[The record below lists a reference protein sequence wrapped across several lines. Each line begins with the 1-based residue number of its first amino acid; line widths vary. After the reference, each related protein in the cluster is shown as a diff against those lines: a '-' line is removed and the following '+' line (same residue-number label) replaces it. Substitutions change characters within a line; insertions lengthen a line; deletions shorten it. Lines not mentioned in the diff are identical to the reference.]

1 MIFKLFPYMRRY
13 KVPALMCPLLMLLET
28 TADVMMPYLM
38 ARIIDIGIAGEDV
51 TFIIR
56 TGLLMIGLALFALFC
71 GALASR
77 LAAVASQGLGSELR
91 QGMFDRIQDF
101 SFANLDRFSV
111 PSLITRLTNDVN
123 NVQMV
128 TMMSLRMMVRAP
140 VMMVMALFMAMRINR
155 ELANIFLVAIPV
167 LAVSLTLIISTAYP
181 RFRKL
186 QKKIDQINMT
196 IQENLINIRVVKAF
210 VRSVHEIKRFRAA
223 NDSLKRSSISA
234 IRVVILNMPVMQLI
248 MYACIISIVWFGGG
262 LVVSGGMQTGE
273 LISFINYVTQILM
286 SLMMLSFIFIM
297 HTRAKASAERINEV
311 METEVDLQ
319 SPADGLTEVSDGSV
333 EMKDV
338 CFSYPYHQAG
348 EAETAFRREKNSP
361 VAVSSPE
368 TVKPVLSGIDFH
380 IESGE
385 IVGII
390 GATGS
395 AKTSLVQ
402 LIPRLYDATA
412 GQVLVGGH
420 DVRSY
425 DLSVLR
431 DAVAM
436 VLQNNTL
443 FSGSIRDNLLWG
455 DENATEEE
463 IRAACVA
470 AQAWSFIS
478 AMPNGLDTWLGQGG
492 VNVSGGQK
500 QRLCI
505 ARALLKK
512 PKILILDDS
521 TSAVD
526 MATEARIRKAFS
538 SQLAGITTII
548 IAQRIRS
555 IMDADRIIVLDDGK
569 INGMGTHAEMLKN
582 NEIYRDVYESQQE
595 GVIAG

>member
-1 MIFKLFPYMRRY
+1 MIFKLLPYMRKYRFQ
-13 KVPALMCPLLMLLET
+13 AILCPLLMFLET
-28 TADVMMPYLM
+28 AADVMMPFLM
-38 ARIIDIGIAGEDV
+38 ARIIDIGIANEDV
-51 TFIIR
+51 DFIIR
-56 TGLLMIGLALFALFC
+56 TGLIMIGLALFALFC

-77 LAAVASQGLGSELR
+77 LAALASQGMGSELR

-101 SFANLDRFSV
+101 SFANLDRFSI

-140 VMMVMALFMAMRINR
+140 VMMIMALFMAMTINR
-155 ELANIFLVAIPV
+155 ELANVFLIAIPV
-167 LAVSLTLIISTAYP
+167 LAISLTLIISTAYP

-186 QKKIDQINMT
+186 QKKIDQLNMT
-196 IQENLINIRVVKAF
+196 IQENLVNIRVVKAF
-210 VRSVHEIKRFRAA
+210 VRSIHEIKRFRRA
-223 NDSLKRSSISA
+223 NDDLKRSSIQA
-234 IRVVILNMPVMQLI
+234 IRIVILNMPVMQLI
-248 MYACIISIVWFGGG
+248 MYSCIISIIWFGGG
-262 LVVSGGMQTGE
+262 LIVSGGMETGE

-286 SLMMLSFIFIM
+286 SLMMLSFLFIM
-297 HTRAKASAERINEV
+297 HTRARASAERINEV
-311 METEVDLQ
+311 LETKVDLK
-319 SPADGLTEVSDGSV
+319 SPPDGWKEVADGSI
-333 EMKDV
+333 EMKNV
-338 CFSYPYHQAG
+338 SFRYPYHQAG
-348 EAETAFRREKNSP
+348 EAETAYRNEHKTHIKLD
-361 VAVSSPE
+361 AE
-368 TVKPVLSGIDFH
+368 EQKPVLADINFR
-380 IESGE
+380 IESGS

-402 LIPRLYDATA
+402 LIPRLYDVSE
-412 GQVLVGGH
+412 GQVLVGGL

-425 DLSVLR
+425 DLPVLR

-455 DENATEEE
+455 NENASDEE
-463 IRAACVA
+463 IHQACEA
-470 AQAWSFIS
+470 AQAWSFIT

-505 ARALLKK
+505 ARALLKN
-512 PKILILDDS
+512 PRVLILDDS

-555 IMDADRIIVLDDGK
+555 IMDADLIIVLDDGK
-569 INGMGTHAEMLKN
+569 IDGIGTHEEMLQN

-595 GVIAG
+595 GAIAG